1 MIRMILIG
9 LAGSFLLA
17 SGVSAQ
23 QPGRQHGDTANAMR
37 GRPMKGEMMM
47 SMMDSADA
55 RLDRLVST
63 MNKTTGSSK
72 VQAMAAVINEMVA
85 QRKTMRTHARQMMTG
100 PDGMMGNG
108 MGGGRNMQNMKPT
121 SPDTAPSPAKP
132 DTADHAQHHQP

>member
-1 MIRMILIG
+1 MIRIILIG

-37 GRPMKGEMMM
+37 SRPMKGEMML

-63 MNKTTGSSK
+63 MNKTTGSRK
-72 VQAMAAVINEMVA
+72 VQAMATVINELVA
-85 QRKTMRTHARQMMTG
+85 QRKTMRTHARQMMMG
-100 PDGMMGNG
+100 PDAMMGNG

-132 DTADHAQHHQP
+132 DTAQHHQP

>member
-1 MIRMILIG
+1 MIRIILIG

-37 GRPMKGEMMM
+37 GHPMKGEMMM

-63 MNKTTGSSK
+63 MNKATGSRK

-85 QRKTMRTHARQMMTG
+85 QRKTMRTHARQMMMG
-100 PDGMMGNG
+100 PDGMMENG
-108 MGGGRNMQNMKPT
+108 MGGGRNMQNMKST
-121 SPDTAPSPAKP
+121 SPDTASPPAKP

>member
-1 MIRMILIG
+1 MIRIILIL

-63 MNKTTGSSK
+63 MNKTTGSRK
-72 VQAMAAVINEMVA
+72 VQAMATVINELVA
-85 QRKTMRTHARQMMTG
+85 QRKTMRTHARQMMMG
-100 PDGMMGNG
+100 PDAMMGNG
-108 MGGGRNMQNMKPT
+108 MGGGRNMRNMRPA
-121 SPDTAPSPAKP
+121 SPETAPTPAKP
-132 DTADHAQHHQP
+132 DTADYRP

>member
-1 MIRMILIG
+1 MLRIILIG

-23 QPGRQHGDTANAMR
+23 QPGRQHGDTSNAMR

-63 MNKTTGSSK
+63 MHKATGGRK
-72 VQAMAAVINEMVA
+72 VQAMAAVIDELVA
-85 QRKTMRTHARQMMTG
+85 QRKTMRKHARQMMG
-100 PDGMMGNG
+100 PDGMMGPDTG
-108 MGGGRNMQNMKPT
+108 AGRNMEKMGPT
-121 SPDTAPSPAKP
+121 SSDAAPTPAKP
-132 DTADHAQHHQP
+132 DTADHGQHHQP